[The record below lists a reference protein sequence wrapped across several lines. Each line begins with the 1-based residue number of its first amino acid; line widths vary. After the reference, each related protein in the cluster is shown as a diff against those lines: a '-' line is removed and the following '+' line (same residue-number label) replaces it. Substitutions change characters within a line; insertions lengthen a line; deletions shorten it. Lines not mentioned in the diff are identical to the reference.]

1 MLTHIV
7 CWKYKPEVS
16 EETRR
21 EHREMLR
28 NLKLL
33 IPEVLDL
40 RVGADILHLERS
52 FDTALISTYADR
64 ESLDVY
70 NNHPAHQ
77 KVVAFGREIAEKVVS
92 VDFLD

>member
-7 CWKYKPEVS
+7 CWKYKSEVS

-28 NLKLL
+28 NLKLI

-64 ESLDVY
+64 ESLDIY
-70 NNHPAHQ
+70 NDHPEHR
-77 KVVAFGREIAEKVVS
+77 KVVAFGREISEKVVS
-92 VDFLD
+92 VDFTD